1 MNHPIFGDIARSQSG
16 DLIGRAQVPFFA
28 GFDIVA
34 AAPAGARRAA
44 TRPGEVGLCL
54 VSDARHV
61 PTARQE
67 AAYAQ
72 FLQHRD
78 VICQGVLRA
87 VFENYQAH
95 WGAGA
100 VAIPRMIK
108 GFRSFTRRKD
118 STA

>member
-1 MNHPIFGDIARSQSG
+1 MNHPTFGDIASSQSG
-16 DLIGRAQVPFFA
+16 DMIGRAQVPFFA

-34 AAPAGARRAA
+34 AAPSGARQAA

-54 VSDARHV
+54 VNDAGLV

-78 VICQGVLRA
+78 AICQGVLRA
-87 VFENYQAH
+87 VFEYYQAH
-95 WGAGA
+95 WGDW
-100 VAIPRMIK
+100 
-108 GFRSFTRRKD
+108 RSGD
-118 STA
+118 PMDDQ